1 VCFVD
6 FIGASGAP
14 HLADGLPDINRTG
27 VELMF
32 WKKKPGQSGAL
43 QKPEQVTSDPQAAE
57 ILSVWLCSD
66 ANNVVVLKPDTWP
79 DPLAWGL
86 LLADISRHLAN
97 ALAESTHADPAQT
110 IARIRAGF
118 NVEMDTPTDTPT
130 GKWQ

>member
-1 VCFVD
+1 
-6 FIGASGAP
+6 
-14 HLADGLPDINRTG
+14 
-27 VELMF
+27 MF

-57 ILSVWLCSD
+57 ILSVWLRSD

-97 ALAESTHADPAQT
+97 ALAESSHADPAQT

-118 NVEMDTPTDTPT
+118 NVEMDSPTDTPT
-130 GKWQ
+130 GEWQ